1 MPRPSAKRSIGCP
14 SIFREMPE
22 KPTSPPS
29 RRAASAPR
37 MPPPEVQDAHFVVAA
52 GVPPAVEPWRPARRK
67 NRATLLDAGNYCTA
81 IQLLDAD
88 PGGKMP
94 PSTAGETPAA
104 TRQPS
109 RPGVAVPAAEPD
121 VRRRNEPSP
130 PCGKPARKKLAVPVM
145 GVPQV
150 SQPAVSPISQSAG
163 RSAVGWPSGVAPT
176 FLSAV
181 SRAFLP
187 AGRRDDSD
195 VRFLGD
201 AGPTG
206 KSAERQTRMSAVRV
220 WSRTRLAVRW
230 PNGPQVGP
238 AARDAIRQ
246 TGPAKREAVRGK
258 SPSPTAATERPA
270 RAGSPP
276 SFFLYQ
282 HPEGVPA
289 FNLSTF

>member
-1 MPRPSAKRSIGCP
+1 
-14 SIFREMPE
+14 
-22 KPTSPPS
+22 
-29 RRAASAPR
+29 

-181 SRAFLP
+181 SRATSVSLATLGRLESRRNGRQECLRYGFGAARGWPSGGRTVRRLVP
-187 AGRRDDSD
+187 QRGTRYGRLVPQSGRRY
-195 VRFLGD
+195 
-201 AGPTG
+201 AG
-206 KSAERQTRMSAVRV
+206 K
-220 WSRTRLAVRW
+220 
-230 PNGPQVGP
+230 
-238 AARDAIRQ
+238 AR
-246 TGPAKREAVRGK
+246 P
-258 SPSPTAATERPA
+258 RPP
-270 RAGSPP
+270 PP
-276 SFFLYQ
+276 SAPHEQAAPPVSSCISTQRASPFLRNWR
-282 HPEGVPA
+282 PVV
-289 FNLSTF
+289 

>member
-1 MPRPSAKRSIGCP
+1 MKSPHLTCFRNWRRPLWSC
-14 SIFREMPE
+14 
-22 KPTSPPS
+22 
-29 RRAASAPR
+29 RRFPNLRYRRFPNRQAVQKSGAS
-37 MPPPEVQDAHFVVAA
+37 
-52 GVPPAVEPWRPARRK
+52 G
-67 NRATLLDAGNYCTA
+67 
-81 IQLLDAD
+81 
-88 PGGKMP
+88 
-94 PSTAGETPAA
+94 
-104 TRQPS
+104 
-109 RPGVAVPAAEPD
+109 
-121 VRRRNEPSP
+121 
-130 PCGKPARKKLAVPVM
+130 
-145 GVPQV
+145 V
-150 SQPAVSPISQSAG
+150 SQA
-163 RSAVGWPSGVAPT
+163 

-187 AGRRDDSD
+187 AGCRDDSG
-195 VRFLGD
+195 VRFLGG
-201 AGPTG
+201 AWPTG

-289 FNLSTF
+289 FNLLAF